1 LERTRKE
8 KKLDWLRKPTTAR
21 KMNDLSFMEPP
32 EPDAT
37 LKFLVIGNEGVGKTS
52 LITKY
57 CNEPGWV
64 YTTQSNSTSPI
75 QSPSLSSHTTTTTTT
90 TTTSLS
96 QPSNL
101 GNQQRNATIRSRTE
115 VVDNKLLKIELWDA
129 ASTLSAKELFG
140 GVKGILLCFDL
151 TNSKSFNELDS
162 WLRHV
167 GKKKNERKMREK

>member
-1 LERTRKE
+1 
-8 KKLDWLRKPTTAR
+8 
-21 KMNDLSFMEPP
+21 MEPP

-37 LKFLVIGNEGVGKTS
+37 LKFLVVGNEAVGKTS

-64 YTTQSNSTSPI
+64 FSQHTNSNTTTPT
-75 QSPSLSSHTTTTTTT
+75 QSPSLSHTTTTTTT
-90 TTTSLS
+90 TTTNTNSNS
-96 QPSNL
+96 QQPR
-101 GNQQRNATIRSRTE
+101 GATIRSRTE

-151 TNSKSFNELDS
+151 TNTRSFNDLDS

-167 GKKKNERKMREK
+167 GKELDAGGSDEMMK